1 MTNLKFN
8 IKEYGNVKKFI
19 GVYYKWGHDAKGS
32 NEKMTTKDIKQL
44 VDGYEK
50 FIGSGVKFQK
60 TPGATGTTL
69 SKCDIE

>member
-1 MTNLKFN
+1 
-8 IKEYGNVKKFI
+8 
-19 GVYYKWGHDAKGS
+19 
-32 NEKMTTKDIKQL
+32 MTTKDIKQL

-69 SKCDIE
+69 SNSEIEEPKFIDKYRSLVRQLMWYTTNVGPDVANAAR